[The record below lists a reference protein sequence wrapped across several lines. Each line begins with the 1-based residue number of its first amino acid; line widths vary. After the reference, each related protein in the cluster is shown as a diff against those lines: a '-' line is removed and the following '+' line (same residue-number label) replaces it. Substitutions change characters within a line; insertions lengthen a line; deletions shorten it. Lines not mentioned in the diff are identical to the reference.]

1 MANTHHTLSAA
12 VDRPSV
18 RAGVVALLQQKSPL
32 CLAAGAAIYAAGLA
46 QALTIL
52 LQCVGQP

>member
-1 MANTHHTLSAA
+1 MANARYTLSTAA
-12 VDRPSV
+12 DRPSI

-46 QALTIL
+46 QVLTIL
-52 LQCVGQP
+52 LQCRG